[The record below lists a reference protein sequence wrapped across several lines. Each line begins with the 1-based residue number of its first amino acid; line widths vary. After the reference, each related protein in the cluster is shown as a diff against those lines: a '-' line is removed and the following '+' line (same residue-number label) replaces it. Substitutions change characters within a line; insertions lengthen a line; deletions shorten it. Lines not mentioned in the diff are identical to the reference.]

1 MIDKVKTLASA
12 AFVMLATF
20 TALTVPATAA
30 TLPMAG
36 GSDPRIQHYSFLEG
50 DVYELPLTVGIVTTL
65 VFDDEASL
73 TSAQIGDSTSWHV
86 ERLSTKNMLALK
98 PLRNDG
104 ATNLTVTDSEG
115 RLYTFDLKPRPAY
128 AGGAVY
134 RIHFNYPDRDYK
146 RRQEKA
152 KLDSQRAAFQ
162 AMLDGRTDAN
172 RAYTYAGSAS
182 LRPTRMFDDGTKT
195 YLSFPKN
202 AARPAIFLVNPDG
215 TERIVE
221 HRTVDDF
228 LIVDLVGRQFTLRDG
243 AEATCLFNKAF
254 NAGEYDDL
262 APALEPHQAGWH
274 GTRAPTDTQARY
286 ER

>member
-1 MIDKVKTLASA
+1 MIRCFSATAITLALS
-12 AFVMLATF
+12 FPTF
-20 TALTVPATAA
+20 AA
-30 TLPMAG
+30 TLPIAG
-36 GSDPRIQHYSFLEG
+36 GSDPRIQYFSFLEG

-65 VFDDEASL
+65 VFDDEATL
-73 TSAQIGDSTSWHV
+73 TSAQIGDSSSWHV

-115 RLYTFDLKPRPAY
+115 RLYTFDLKPQPSY
-128 AGGAVY
+128 AGGSVY
-134 RIHFNYPDRDYK
+134 RIHFSYPDRDHK

-152 KLDSQRAAFQ
+152 KLDIQRAKFRE
-162 AMLDGRTDAN
+162 MLDGRREAN
-172 RAYTYAGSAS
+172 RAYTYAGAAS

-202 AARPAIFLVNPDG
+202 APRPAIFLVNPDG

-221 HRTVDDF
+221 HRSVDEF

-243 AEATCLFNKAF
+243 TAATCLFNKAY
-254 NAGEYDDL
+254 NAGVYDDL
-262 APALEPHQAGWH
+262 APELEPTKAGWFK
-274 GTRAPTDTQARY
+274 TRIPSDGEAVRDDR
-286 ER
+286 

>member
-1 MIDKVKTLASA
+1 MIRCIAIIGALHILAP
-12 AFVMLATF
+12 
-20 TALTVPATAA
+20 PANSA

-36 GSDPRIQHYSFLEG
+36 GSDPRIQYFSFLE
-50 DVYELPLTVGIVTTL
+50 DEVYELPLTVGIVTTL
-65 VFDDEASL
+65 IFDDEATL

-128 AGGAVY
+128 AGGSVY
-134 RIHFNYPDRDYK
+134 RIHFNYPNRDYE

-152 KLDSQRAAFQ
+152 ELDLQRARLQ
-162 AMLDGRTDAN
+162 AMLDGRSEAN
-172 RAYTYAGSAS
+172 RAYTYAGAAS
-182 LRPTRMFDDGTKT
+182 LRPTRMFDDSTKT
-195 YLSFPKN
+195 YLAFPKN
-202 AARPAIFLVNPDG
+202 APRPAIFLVNPDG

-243 AEATCLFNKAF
+243 SAATCLFNKAY
-254 NAGEYDDL
+254 NTGAYDDL
-262 APALEPHQAGWH
+262 APGLESIKPGWFN
-274 GTRAPTDTQARY
+274 TRIPTDSLAVRDGG
-286 ER
+286 

>member
-1 MIDKVKTLASA
+1 MIRCIAIIGALLILAPA
-12 AFVMLATF
+12 AHS
-20 TALTVPATAA
+20 A

-36 GSDPRIQHYSFLEG
+36 GSDPRIQYFSFLEG
-50 DVYELPLTVGIVTTL
+50 EVYELPLTVGIVTTL
-65 VFDDEASL
+65 VFDDEATL

-115 RLYTFDLKPRPAY
+115 RLYTFDLKPKPSY
-128 AGGAVY
+128 AGGSVY
-134 RIHFNYPDRDYK
+134 RIHFSYPNRDYK

-152 KLDSQRAAFQ
+152 ELDLQRARYQ
-162 AMLDGRTDAN
+162 AMLDGQSEAN
-172 RAYTYAGSAS
+172 RAYTYAGAAS

-202 AARPAIFLVNPDG
+202 APRPAIFLVNPNG

-243 AEATCLFNKAF
+243 SAATCLFNKAY
-254 NAGEYDDL
+254 NAGAYDDL
-262 APALEPHQAGWH
+262 APGLEPIKPGWFN
-274 GTRAPTDTQARY
+274 TRIPTDSLAVRDGG
-286 ER
+286 

>member
-1 MIDKVKTLASA
+1 MICYIAFIGALLTLAPPTHS
-12 AFVMLATF
+12 
-20 TALTVPATAA
+20 A

-36 GSDPRIQHYSFLEG
+36 GSDPRIQYFSFLEG
-50 DVYELPLTVGIVTTL
+50 EVYELPLTVGIVTTL
-65 VFDDEASL
+65 VFDDEATL

-115 RLYTFDLKPRPAY
+115 RLYTFDLKPKPSY
-128 AGGAVY
+128 AGGSVY
-134 RIHFNYPDRDYK
+134 RIHFSYPNRDYK

-152 KLDSQRAAFQ
+152 ELDLQRARYQ
-162 AMLDGRTDAN
+162 AMLDGQSEAN
-172 RAYTYAGSAS
+172 RAYTYAGAAS

-202 AARPAIFLVNPDG
+202 APRPAIFLVNPNG

-243 AEATCLFNKAF
+243 SAATCLFNKAY
-254 NAGEYDDL
+254 NAGAYDDL
-262 APALEPHQAGWH
+262 APGLEPIKPGWFN
-274 GTRAPTDTQARY
+274 TRIPTDSLAVRDGG
-286 ER
+286 

>member
-1 MIDKVKTLASA
+1 MIRFIAAAVLTLTFSMSA
-12 AFVMLATF
+12 LG
-20 TALTVPATAA
+20 A

-36 GSDPRIQHYSFLEG
+36 GSDPRIQYFSFLEG

-65 VFDDEASL
+65 VFDDEATL

-86 ERLSTKNMLALK
+86 ERLSTKNMLVLK

-115 RLYTFDLKPRPAY
+115 RLYTFDLKPRPVY
-128 AGGAVY
+128 AGSSVY
-134 RIHFNYPDRDYK
+134 RIHFSYPNRDYK
-146 RRQEKA
+146 RRQEEA
-152 KLDSQRAAFQ
+152 KLDLQRAKFK
-162 AMLDGRTDAN
+162 AMLDGRAEAN
-172 RAYTYAGSAS
+172 RAYTYAGAAS

-195 YLSFPKN
+195 YLAFPKN
-202 AARPAIFLVNPDG
+202 APRPAIFLVNPDG

-243 AEATCLFNKAF
+243 TAATCLFNKAY
-254 NAGEYDDL
+254 NAGAYDDL
-262 APALEPHQAGWH
+262 APGLEPTKPGWFN
-274 GTRAPTDTQARY
+274 TRIPTDSAAVRDD
-286 ER
+286 R

>member
-1 MIDKVKTLASA
+1 MIRFIA
-12 AFVMLATF
+12 AAAM
-20 TALTVPATAA
+20 ALTLSIPAFAA

-36 GSDPRIQHYSFLEG
+36 GSDPRIQYFSFLEG
-50 DVYELPLTVGIVTTL
+50 EVYELPLTVGIVTTL
-65 VFDDEASL
+65 VFDDEATL

-115 RLYTFDLKPRPAY
+115 RLYTFDLKPRPAH
-128 AGGAVY
+128 AGGSVY
-134 RIHFNYPDRDYK
+134 RIHFSYPNRDYE
-146 RRQEKA
+146 RRQEEA
-152 KLDSQRAAFQ
+152 KLDIQRARFQ
-162 AMLDGRTDAN
+162 AMLDGRTEAN
-172 RAYTYAGSAS
+172 RAYTYAGAAS
-182 LRPTRMFDDGTKT
+182 LRPTRMFDDGSKT

-202 AARPAIFLVNPDG
+202 APRPAIFLVNPDG

-243 AEATCLFNKAF
+243 TAATCLFNKAY
-254 NAGEYDDL
+254 NAGAYDDL
-262 APALEPHQAGWH
+262 APGLEPAKAGWFN
-274 GTRAPTDTQARY
+274 TRIPTDSGAVRDD
-286 ER
+286 R